1 MNSEHDEAGAGI
13 HPGWHRLSQLLRKNV
28 LSRRRFLPAAAAAAG
43 TALWP
48 SLLLGGAASARSL
61 PDQASWLSNNKI
73 KHVVI
78 LCQENRSFDH
88 YFGSFAYA
96 FGKPGGR
103 AVGFHPTLSYKDGTG
118 QLLHPAHLTQY
129 CNEDPDHSWEGS
141 HAKWNHG
148 AMDGWVTAEG
158 GSPRAIGYYIA
169 ADHIFHVDLA
179 KAFTLADHNFCAQ
192 IGPTLPN
199 RLYLWSGTSGWGY
212 LKPTTTANSLPFN
225 NPSLTAP
232 PPVLS
237 WPTMADV
244 LDTAGLPWK
253 CYSVMDGSVP
263 SAIGAFNPLIFFSQM
278 QNNPQKLANA
288 TAEFGEFFVD
298 LKAGTLPAVSWIV
311 TEATICEHPP
321 APPDTGQLFVARVV
335 QELMNSSA
343 WDSTALFVTYD
354 EGGGFFESV
363 PPVILETVPAK
374 LPQAGAAVG
383 PAFRVPLFIVSP
395 YSRAGTVF
403 SERLDHTS
411 ILQFIEQTFT
421 TKAKPVHLP
430 TIAPRRRTLNHL
442 ADAFDFTQTPIA
454 PTLPTAKNLYPD
466 ARKDYLILNAKG
478 TVASC
483 ATTAPKW
490 LPQLLGV

>member
-13 HPGWHRLSQLLRKNV
+13 HPGWHQLSQLLRKNV

-61 PDQASWLSNNKI
+61 PDQASWHSNNKI

-88 YFGSFAYA
+88 YFGAFATTL
-96 FGKPGGR
+96 GKPGNR
-103 AVGFHPTLSYKDGTG
+103 PIGFSPSLAFKNSAGD
-118 QLLHPAHLTQY
+118 LLRPSHLTQF

-141 HAKWNHG
+141 HRKFNRG

-158 GSPRAIGYYIA
+158 SSTRAIGYFDA
-169 ADHIFHVDLA
+169 ADHIYHVQLA
-179 KAFTLADHNFCAQ
+179 QAFTLADHNFCAQ

-212 LKPTTTANSLPFN
+212 LKPTTPTNNLPFN

-232 PPVLS
+232 PPVLT

-263 SAIGAFNPLIFFSQM
+263 SAIGAFNPLIFFSQI
-278 QNNPQKLANA
+278 QNSPTKLANA
-288 TAEFGEFFVD
+288 TAEFSEFFTD

-311 TEATICEHPP
+311 TEATVCEHPP
-321 APPDTGQLFVARVV
+321 APPDMGQLFAARVL

-343 WDSTALFVTYD
+343 WESTALFITYD
-354 EGGGFFESV
+354 EGGGFFDHV
-363 PPVILETVPAK
+363 PPVILEAVPHG
-374 LPQAGAAVG
+374 LPGAGSAVG
-383 PAFRVPLFIVSP
+383 PAFRVPLFVVSP
-395 YSRAGTVF
+395 YARPNTIFKEVT
-403 SERLDHTS
+403 DHTS

-421 TKAKPVHLP
+421 TQAKPVHLP
-430 TIAPRRRTLNHL
+430 TIAPRRRTLNRL
-442 ADAFDFTQTPIA
+442 AKAFDFTQKPIA
-454 PTLPTAKNLYPD
+454 PTLPTAKDLYPN
-466 ARKDYLILNAKG
+466 AKKDVMILNAKG

-483 ATTAPKW
+483 ATTAPTW